1 MILIS
6 GSLQPGF
13 RCGPHRYATKLLQ
26 FPIFGACKSFSFCKA
41 GICWRITRLPSTNL
55 GGQGGIF
62 LNRSGTSR
70 FSGYQVGNLDCAPS
84 TPIHLQWARLF
95 RGDCTNQIAGLGLIS
110 GLISA
115 AFGLLPSVAPG
126 QSHEGYLDD
135 KLADL
140 RRPYGAGSLL
150 FAPFPTLKRGANH
163 HCASGAIEIR
173 MSRVKNIEIRMN
185 LVKSNHKDIATNR
198 ES

>member
-1 MILIS
+1 
-6 GSLQPGF
+6 
-13 RCGPHRYATKLLQ
+13 
-26 FPIFGACKSFSFCKA
+26 
-41 GICWRITRLPSTNL
+41 
-55 GGQGGIF
+55 
-62 LNRSGTSR
+62 
-70 FSGYQVGNLDCAPS
+70 
-84 TPIHLQWARLF
+84 
-95 RGDCTNQIAGLGLIS
+95 LIS

-185 LVKSNHKDIATNR
+185 LVNDIEIGMSLGHNIEIGMSLGHNIEIGMSRVNNIEIRMIWSTTSKL
-198 ES
+198 E

>member
-1 MILIS
+1 
-6 GSLQPGF
+6 
-13 RCGPHRYATKLLQ
+13 
-26 FPIFGACKSFSFCKA
+26 
-41 GICWRITRLPSTNL
+41 
-55 GGQGGIF
+55 
-62 LNRSGTSR
+62 
-70 FSGYQVGNLDCAPS
+70 
-84 TPIHLQWARLF
+84 
-95 RGDCTNQIAGLGLIS
+95 LIS

-185 LVKSNHKDIATNR
+185 LVNDIEIRMNLVNNIEIRMSRVNNIEIGMSLGHNIEIGMSRVNNIEIRMIWSTTSKL
-198 ES
+198 E